1 MKRRPPTSTRTDTHF
16 PYTTLF
22 RSLFESSTEICAHC
36 AGSGRVRTVES
47 LALQVL
53 RRLEEE
59 GIRDAG
65 GEMTVTVPTQ
75 VALYLLNRK
84 RHHLV
89 DVEERYEIG
98 RASWRERGCQ
108 DVKVSVVGET

>member
-1 MKRRPPTSTRTDTHF
+1 MRISDW
-16 PYTTLF
+16 
-22 RSLFESSTEICAHC
+22 SSDVCSSDLICAHC
-36 AGSGRVRTVES
+36 TGSGRVRTVES

-89 DVEERYEIG
+89 AVGERYDFRDAVEADDHLTNDAFTMDTIG
-98 RASWRERGCQ
+98 RASC
-108 DVKVSVVGET
+108 

>member
-1 MKRRPPTSTRTDTHF
+1 MARQRMRP
-16 PYTTLF
+16 
-22 RSLFESSTEICAHC
+22 SLFESSTQICAHC

-89 DVEERYEIG
+89 AVEERYDFRVAVED
-98 RASWRERGCQ
+98 RKSTRLN
-108 DVKVSVVGET
+108 SSH